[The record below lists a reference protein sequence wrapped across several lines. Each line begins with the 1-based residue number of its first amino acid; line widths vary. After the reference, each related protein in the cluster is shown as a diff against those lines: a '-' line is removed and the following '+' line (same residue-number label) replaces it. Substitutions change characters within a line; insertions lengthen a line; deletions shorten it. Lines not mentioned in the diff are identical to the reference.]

1 MVKINAFNLAHLRIE
16 EDFAFHQ
23 RVQQYAEEL
32 PTTGALIAEGLPEG
46 YFPDDGREYA
56 QDGGGKFGQRVE
68 GLYHGAFGEMGDGS
82 RRVAR
87 FRVVGIVLLCQG
99 DDRPSG
105 RFDCRCCRKGVPRG
119 RDCII
124 MSRR

>member
-1 MVKINAFNLAHLRIE
+1 MKKISAFDLTRLRIE

-32 PTTGALIAEGLPEG
+32 PTTGALSAEGLP
-46 YFPDDGREYA
+46 DGREYA

-82 RRVAR
+82 RHVAR
-87 FRVVGIVLLCQG
+87 FCVDGIV
-99 DDRPSG
+99 
-105 RFDCRCCRKGVPRG
+105 
-119 RDCII
+119 
-124 MSRR
+124 